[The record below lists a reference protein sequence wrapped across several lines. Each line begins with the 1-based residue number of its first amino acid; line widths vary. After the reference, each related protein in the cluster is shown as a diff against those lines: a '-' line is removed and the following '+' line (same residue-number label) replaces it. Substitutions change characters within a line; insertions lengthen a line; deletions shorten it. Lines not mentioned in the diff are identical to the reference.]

1 MMNEPISSIMNT
13 DVVTVTPDDTLA
25 HALSLFLEKKIQHIP
40 VVVGPKMVGILSKTD
55 LLKFLLH
62 HSIEQTE
69 STKVNDVMT
78 KKVAFL
84 EPEDHIGAASEVF
97 MEHLFHAIP
106 VCKDDH
112 VLVGLVTSFDLLAY
126 SYSKEYPP
134 RD

>member
-1 MMNEPISSIMNT
+1 MNEPISSIMNT
-13 DVVTVTPDDTLA
+13 EVVTVTPDDTLS
-25 HALSLFLEKKIQHIP
+25 HAMTLFLEKKIQHIP
-40 VVVGPKMVGILSKTD
+40 VVVGKKMMGILSKTD

-62 HSIEQTE
+62 HVIEQLAI
-69 STKVNDVMT
+69 TKVSEVMT

-84 EPEDHIGAASEVF
+84 EPEAHIGAASEVF

-106 VCKDDH
+106 VCNDDH
-112 VLVGLVTSFDLLAY
+112 ELLGLVTSFDLLAY

>member
-40 VVVGPKMVGILSKTD
+40 VVVLTKDWRHSLTD

-97 MEHLFHAIP
+97 MKHLFHAIP